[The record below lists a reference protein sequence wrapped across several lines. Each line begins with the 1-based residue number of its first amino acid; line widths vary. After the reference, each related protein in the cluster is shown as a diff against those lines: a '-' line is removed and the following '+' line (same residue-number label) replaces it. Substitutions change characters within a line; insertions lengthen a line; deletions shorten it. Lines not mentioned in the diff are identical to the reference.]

1 MKEIKLLV
9 EHIEEELEDACTYA
23 ELALEYKDTN
33 QDMAQTFWKLSNEEM
48 NHQQML
54 HNEVTKLIGEHRR
67 TNGQPPASMMAVY
80 EFMHK
85 RFMEKAEKVLNL
97 QNMFRK

>member
-23 ELALEYKDTN
+23 KLALEYKDTN
-33 QDMAQTFWKLSNEEM
+33 QEMAQLFWNLSNEEM
-48 NHQQML
+48 GHQQLL
-54 HNEVTKLIGEHRR
+54 HGQVTQLIAEHRR
-67 TNGQPPASMMAVY
+67 THGEPPAAMMAVY

-85 RFMEKAEKVLNL
+85 RFMEKTEKVLNL